1 MITPTPEIL
10 AGQSLPW
17 MYSDELLPA
26 PEGSSWQT
34 RVLWYGDRDID
45 SGILRVG
52 PSRTRHTHSE
62 KMVAV
67 VKWANELDIWIE
79 PVQTGLITEGGVSYI
94 VCDRVK
100 VNPLLAFNPPGYTQ
114 HFFDHPCPYP
124 ECDGSYSISQHRC
137 DADAHEMMCSKCHKM
152 IGATQGGLMYG
163 QEDEKLYCQS
173 CARVCANV
181 GCDTI
186 IPMAHRHCR
195 EHGMFYTCPDCDTE
209 FDTYV
214 RAPLTIRDVHYCP
227 SCAASR
233 CDLCGEHQEDMLV
246 SGICD
251 ACYEEKQKDK
261 REDAN
266 VPTMTADQWLME
278 AMPDRPI
285 RLVSIEQEFEARS
298 PAEHDP
304 YYLSRRRDSLCANR
318 LAKAL
323 FDRGLSPYG
332 ELAGYHSSGHALPS
346 HVETDS
352 SVTSGGELIINR
364 LRLDEYED
372 AEHMAAIQGIVKERL
387 DMDEIRFT
395 VKCGTHVHIDLHGYT
410 IPDTRNLVTIYSYLE
425 DVIYRL
431 GSAGYRDH
439 REILHGG
446 EYSLPI
452 RKDKWGDIKKFGVE
466 FLRNADH
473 TDSLNL
479 QHFYN
484 SLKTCKCGAIE
495 FGSMADCSC
504 IRKKC
509 TAEWRVFNGTG
520 DPRKLHAYIAVVQA
534 VTAWC
539 QDRQLNVDEYEPME
553 FQIGLSFA
561 GQATMK
567 HAKMADMWKERLT
580 WMFANLPLTESERES
595 IIYCIE
601 TGPLAYVGPEFIES
615 LKQVERIREPGRV
628 LEAPIMADR
637 NSQPDHP
644 YGFSASGYCLNCG
657 ENRRHCYC
665 DQPEDGAGPDE
676 YPY

>member
-1 MITPTPEIL
+1 MIIPTPDMLEGL
-10 AGQSLPW
+10 TLPW
-17 MYSDELLPA
+17 AYSDELLPA
-26 PEGSSWQT
+26 PEGSTWQT
-34 RVLWYGDRDID
+34 RVLWYGESDID
-45 SGILRVG
+45 SGTLRVG

-79 PVQTGLITEGGVSYI
+79 PIHTGLIMEGGVSYAI
-94 VCDRVK
+94 CDKVK
-100 VNPLLAFNPPGYTQ
+100 VNPLLAFNPAGYTQ
-114 HFFDHPCPYP
+114 HFLDQPCPYP

-152 IGATQGGLMYG
+152 LGATQGKLLYS
-163 QEDEKLYCQS
+163 QEDDKLFCGS
-173 CARVCANV
+173 CARVCASG

-186 IPMAHRHCR
+186 IPMTHRHCR
-195 EHGMFYTCPDCDTE
+195 EHGVFFNCPDCDTE

-214 RAPLTIRDVHYCP
+214 VAPQKVNEIAYCP
-227 SCAASR
+227 QCADHR
-233 CDLCGEHQEDMLV
+233 CNQCGEHQEEVMADGM
-246 SGICD
+246 CA
-251 ACYEEKQKDK
+251 ACYDEKQKDK

-266 VPTMTADQWLME
+266 VPIMTADEWLME

-285 RLVSIEQEFEARS
+285 RLVSIEQEFEARA
-298 PAEHDP
+298 PEQHDP
-304 YYLSRRRDSLCANR
+304 YSSHRRRDSLCANR

-323 FDRGLSPYG
+323 FDKGLSPYG

-364 LRLDEYED
+364 LRLDTAED

-410 IPDTRNLVTIYSYLE
+410 IPDTRNLVTIYSYIE
-425 DVIYRL
+425 DVIYRF
-431 GSAGYRDH
+431 GSAGYKDH

-452 RKDKWGDIKKFGVE
+452 RKDKWGDIKKFGVQY
-466 FLRNADH
+466 LRNADH

-495 FGSMADCSC
+495 FGSMTDCEC

-520 DPRKLHAYIAVVQA
+520 DPIKLHAYIAVVQA

-539 QDRQLNVDEYEPME
+539 QDRQLDVDEYEPME
-553 FQIGLSFA
+553 FQVGLSFT
-561 GQATMK
+561 GQQTFK
-567 HAKMADMWKERLT
+567 HAKMVDMWKERLT
-580 WMFANLPLTESERES
+580 WMFRNLPLTDNERES
-595 IIYCIE
+595 IIYCILS
-601 TGPLAYVGPEFIES
+601 GPLKAVGVEFTES
-615 LKQVERIREPGRV
+615 LKQVERIREPGRTLPV
-628 LEAPIMADR
+628 PIMADR
-637 NSQPDHP
+637 NEQPDHP
-644 YGFSASGYCLNCG
+644 YGFNAAGYCLNCG
-657 ENRRHCYC
+657 ESRRHCYC
-665 DQPEDGAGPDE
+665 DQPPDEAEPDE